1 MNNNFIIRKLAN
13 GKHYFR
19 LEDEFSFKLG
29 GKIKPL
35 ELVYETFGTLSASK
49 DNVILIH
56 HALSPNSH
64 VTSTPEDETK
74 GWWQDMVGPGC
85 PIDTNHYFVI
95 CINNLGSCFGSSG
108 PASMEPENGKTPYR
122 TDFPIVTIE
131 DMVHS
136 QYLLLQALDITTLAA
151 VVGNSMGGMLS
162 LVWAMQYPETLK
174 KLVLIS
180 SCYKAYP
187 ANIANRLIQKEIIEL
202 DPDFKKGFY
211 TKNATRGFKIARKFA
226 HVTYRNTK
234 ALNEKFLNDKKLSLE
249 HTSEIEN
256 YLEYNATKFVEKFD
270 CNSYLYLLHAM
281 DLFDVTA
288 GFSDPKLAFSKVK
301 APTLVVSVNSDVLY
315 TPEQQYELYQQLE
328 DAGVD
333 VTFIQHHSD
342 YGHDAFLV
350 EIDAMGKYIHAF
362 LAP

>member
-1 MNNNFIIRKLAN
+1 MNKNFVLRKLEN
-13 GKHYFR
+13 GKHCFR
-19 LEDEFSFKLG
+19 LEQDFSFKLG
-29 GKIKPL
+29 GKISVL

-56 HALSPNSH
+56 HALSPDSH
-64 VTSTPEDETK
+64 VTSTEEDKTK

-108 PASMEPENGKTPYR
+108 PASINPETGKPYR
-122 TDFPIVTIE
+122 SDFPIVTIE

-136 QYLLLQALDITTLAA
+136 QYLLLQALEIPKLKA
-151 VVGNSMGGMLS
+151 VMGNSMGGMLS
-162 LVWAMQYPETLK
+162 LVWAMQYPETLE

-211 TKNATRGFKIARKFA
+211 QHNPIRGFKIARKFG
-226 HVTYRNTK
+226 HITYRNTK
-234 ALNEKFLNDKKLSLE
+234 ALNEKFLHDKKRSFDQA
-249 HTSEIEN
+249 SEIET

-270 CNSYLYLLHAM
+270 CNSYLYLLRAM

-288 GFSDPKLAFSKVK
+288 DYSDAKSAFSKVK
-301 APTLVVSVNSDVLY
+301 VPTLVVSVSSDVLY
-315 TPEQQYELYQQLE
+315 TPEQQYELYQQLKNAE
-328 DAGVD
+328 VDA
-333 VTFIQHHSD
+333 TLIQHHSD

-350 EIDAMGKYIHAF
+350 EIDAMGKYIRPF
-362 LAP
+362 LK